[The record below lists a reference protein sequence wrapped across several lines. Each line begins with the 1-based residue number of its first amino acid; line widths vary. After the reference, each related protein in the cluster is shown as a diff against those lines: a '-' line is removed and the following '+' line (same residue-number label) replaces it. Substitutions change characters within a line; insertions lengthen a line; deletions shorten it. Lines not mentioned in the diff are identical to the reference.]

1 MTFIGINQIRLQSSV
16 SQININKQ
24 IRINKMDA
32 VNNKKLYVGNL
43 SWGVNDDSL
52 RAAFAEFGEV
62 TSAQVAIDRMTGR
75 SRGFAF
81 VEFAT
86 DEAAAAAV
94 AGLDGHELDGREL
107 RVNIAMP
114 KTEGGSSAPIR
125 SFGGGDRGGY
135 HGGDRGGDRG
145 GYSSRGGNG
154 GGYSR
159 GY

>member
-1 MTFIGINQIRLQSSV
+1 
-16 SQININKQ
+16 
-24 IRINKMDA
+24 MDA

-94 AGLDGHELDGREL
+94 AGLDGKELDGREL
-107 RVNIAMP
+107 RVNIAQP
-114 KTEGGSSAPIR
+114 KTEGAPR
-125 SFGGGDRGGY
+125 RTFGGDRGGY
-135 HGGDRGGDRG
+135 NRGGNGGYNRGGDRGGDRG
-145 GYSSRGGNG
+145 GYG
-154 GGYSR
+154 R

>member
-1 MTFIGINQIRLQSSV
+1 
-16 SQININKQ
+16 
-24 IRINKMDA
+24 MDAA

-43 SWGVNDDSL
+43 SWGISDDSL
-52 RAAFAEFGEV
+52 KAAFAEFGEV

-94 AGLDGHELDGREL
+94 AGLDGRELDGREL

-114 KTEGGSSAPIR
+114 KTEGGAARRP
-125 SFGGGDRGGY
+125 SFGGDRGGDRGGY
-135 HGGDRGGDRG
+135 NRGGDRG
-145 GYSSRGGNG
+145 GYSSRGGQG